1 MEVPLQL
8 QFHDTPKLPW
18 VEDLVRRRAEKLE
31 RFCDRIIACR
41 VTVDEPHKN
50 VSGNPYR
57 VQIDLT
63 IPPGHEL
70 VIKRLPGDND
80 PNQDL
85 RSVLTDAFDA
95 AERQVKDLVER
106 QRRDVKTHDEPRA
119 FVVRKFTDEG
129 YGFLKTPDGR
139 EIYFH
144 QNSVVHDDYERLEVG
159 TQVRFEET
167 MGEMGPQATTVQIID
182 KPGHRP
188 TDGESSESD
197 AASPPAGW

>member
-1 MEVPLQL
+1 MEIPLQL

-31 RFCDRIIACR
+31 RFCDKIIACR

-63 IPPGHEL
+63 IPPGHEV

-80 PNQDL
+80 PGADL

-106 QRRDVKTHDEPRA
+106 RRRDIKTHDEPRA
-119 FVVRKFTDEG
+119 FVVRKFDGDG
-129 YGFLKTPDGR
+129 YGFLKTPEGR

-144 QNSVVHDDYERLEVG
+144 KNSVVNGDYPRLEVG

-167 MGEMGPQATTVQIID
+167 MGDMGPQATTVQIID

-188 TDGESSESD
+188 TDGEGGEGV
-197 AASPPAGW
+197 APPAGW